1 MIVLVYLSLCL
12 TLHHCLPAKQSSEM
26 EVMPK
31 LQLAYL
37 VEDGE
42 YRQPE
47 SVQSD
52 RRTTRDQRVKRQ
64 FAASETEVEVA
75 TAEQEIAEEEKPRT
89 GRTSSFAADIARIL
103 AAAGGVGPT
112 PIDPDARSYAGRKR
126 RNAILELEQ
135 NKQHKYGLQEP
146 HIGNVKVKSRGNH
159 GQVIQFA
166 HEFRKGKAM
175 YLNGAKNR
183 EKRSDPFIP
192 FYVYD
197 ADRSNTLKLEEM
209 DHQALRKRLQI
220 EREAQLARKA
230 KFLKVQLTATQ

>member
-12 TLHHCLPAKQSSEM
+12 ALHHCLPAKQSSEV

-37 VEDGE
+37 VEDGT

-52 RRTTRDQRVKRQ
+52 RRTTSDQRVKRQ
-64 FAASETEVEVA
+64 FTASATEAEVA

-89 GRTSSFAADIARIL
+89 GLTGVGAADIARIL

-112 PIDPDARSYAGRKR
+112 PIDEDARSYAGRKR
-126 RNAILELEQ
+126 RNAILELEH

-146 HIGNVKVKSRGNH
+146 NIGNVKVKSRGNH

-166 HEFRKGKAM
+166 DEFRKGKAM
-175 YLNGAKNR
+175 YLNGVKNR
-183 EKRSDPFIP
+183 EKRSDNFIP

-197 ADRSNTLKLEEM
+197 ADRSLTLKVEEM
-209 DHQALRKRLQI
+209 DHLALRQRLQI
-220 EREAQLARKA
+220 ERQAQLARKA
-230 KFLKVQLTATQ
+230 KILKVQLTATQ